1 MKKSIQKSVRM
12 TEEVYNYVMKCQ
24 GEGFNEKFENMV
36 KLAVES
42 EDQCNLWTEKAAQ
55 AKKECFAYQ
64 KKIHGSLPYLE
75 KRLNDIRQL
84 LQHGF

>member
-12 TEEVYNYVMKCQ
+12 TEEIYNYVMKCK

-42 EDQCNLWTEKAAQ
+42 EEQCYIWSDKVKEAKA
-55 AKKECFAYQ
+55 KYSAYT
-64 KKIHGSLPYLE
+64 HRLTSSLPYLE
-75 KRLNDIRQL
+75 KRLNEIERL
-84 LQHGF
+84 LKYDF

>member
-12 TEEVYNYVMKCQ
+12 TEEVYNYVMKFK

-36 KLAVES
+36 KFAVES
-42 EDQCNLWTEKAAQ
+42 EDQCNMWTEKAEK
-55 AKKECFAYQ
+55 AKSDCKVYTQ
-64 KKIHGSLPYLE
+64 KLLRSLPYLE